1 MPLAQGHPFLRQWNL
16 APQQGCS
23 IGAHGSRKWCGSK
36 LHLEGNTWSENKR
49 KTQHTF
55 ISHRKHTF
63 RKRGKQPQTKEELSV
78 GQKLVGISFNPSG
91 DSKVNRAKELC
102 AELADLMM
110 DAMNN
115 REMTKIHKVLMD
127 NTLCEILNAQMNVVK
142 VLTFKY

>member
-1 MPLAQGHPFLRQWNL
+1 MENL
-16 APQQGCS
+16 EQLQDE
-23 IGAHGSRKWCGSK
+23 K
-36 LHLEGNTWSENKR
+36 LQDEIMLEKEM
-49 KTQHTF
+49 
-55 ISHRKHTF
+55 IE
-63 RKRGKQPQTKEELSV
+63 QPQIKEELSI

-91 DSKVNRAKELC
+91 DLKVNRAKELC
-102 AELADLMM
+102 AELADIMM